1 MPKSKTEERVEKVI
15 GGFHNP
21 NLKVH
26 LRVSAIQR
34 YYSGINYPTLKRGV
48 IYSRDKKNQRLAT
61 LIFLIRI
68 RILIVRNI
76 KCSVIKDILLFSYLH
91 PFWKKILEDVKGVPD
106 LDLAAF
112 EFHRHVVM
120 NDKLKL
126 PFRTL
131 HLDRLPFDR
140 GGNAARNGDRFLT
153 NAGHGFYLP

>member
-112 EFHRHVVM
+112 DH
-120 NDKLKL
+120 D
-126 PFRTL
+126 RT
-131 HLDRLPFDR
+131 PS
-140 GGNAARNGDRFLT
+140 RFLIKRFDGSLAKIFIHAF
-153 NAGHGFYLP
+153 AGCTITRDF